1 METTAHHH
9 LGFRDQEPG
18 TCYGPP
24 NSFPQHEPKSSASQP
39 RTPCALDLREMEAG
53 AILKGEPY
61 RSHAVVVD
69 QFKQR
74 LPICHQCSKGRAAL
88 TNLLETG
95 FCILDLRT
103 RVVRGQRVGT
113 IGLNP
118 HLQE

>member
-1 METTAHHH
+1 MVGFTTP
-9 LGFRDQEPG
+9 D
-18 TCYGPP
+18 
-24 NSFPQHEPKSSASQP
+24 
-39 RTPCALDLREMEAG
+39 PCALDLREMEAG

-61 RSHAVVVD
+61 RPHAVVVD

-74 LPICHQCSKGRAAL
+74 LPICHQRSKGRAAL

-103 RVVRGQRVGT
+103 RVLRGQRVGT

-118 HLQE
+118 HLQERSELRSEEHTSELQSRFDLVCR